1 MQSPNNPRE
10 NFFTFLK
17 HSTVSLLSNSSSYG
31 IIFKVDLKKDS
42 SYKTPYYMFRSK
54 HFGEP
59 ITSIVLKI
67 CPLVDEPRSTN
78 NSIKIGTKTKLFTV
92 RDEFLKEYYNTLYIA
107 LDTCKY
113 LEPACPFPIYI
124 DLLETAHLTTE
135 DFSYMPTM
143 DALYNDD
150 DDTDEG
156 SPTEYMFNSEA
167 CLNLLISTDTL
178 SEHESFEQKTYIKN
192 TKATKA
198 TAIADESD
206 DDEENGH
213 VSAFGE
219 EEEGTF
225 GGEKGT
231 FGGGKSELLAQLING
246 LRENKYDKIGIIA
259 MELASGFQTLK
270 SLESTPEYGLYKNYA
285 RYELMVLAIEQQIV
299 HCDFHT
305 ENLMINSTYERYFD
319 GYVGKCLLIDF
330 GLTTKIEYVFPP
342 ITIQSIPDIVN
353 KINDLSN
360 KNKNYQPYIWFNKL
374 DVGDIDIINDLF
386 VCRERSKQQL
396 VEYSQRTR
404 AMNNSSYPSIPLK
417 LIDYQKHLPKMAH
430 GMFFS
435 GGGREEDDAFYKPT
449 TSPSTIFET
458 MIFGTNVPFKF
469 KDSTLNSILNNKF
482 KLIPNERLLAI
493 ENYNVGDAKQS
504 AKKQSAK
511 KQSAKKQSSNL
522 YKPNLFKMTY
532 NLNKNVLNN
541 TIAAGGKTKT
551 KTKTKT
557 KPKNKTKKCL
567 NKQKTQRRK

>member
-31 IIFKVDLKKDS
+31 IIFKVDLKEDS

-54 HFGEP
+54 NFGEP

-124 DLLETAHLTTE
+124 DLLETAHLPTE

-178 SEHESFEQKTYIKN
+178 LEHEPVEQKTYIKN

-206 DDEENGH
+206 DEEY
-213 VSAFGE
+213 
-219 EEEGTF
+219 
-225 GGEKGT
+225 GT

-246 LRENKYDKIGIIA
+246 LREKKYDKIGIIA

-270 SLESTPEYGLYKNYA
+270 SLEATPEYGLYKNYA

-319 GYVGKCLLIDF
+319 GYLGKCLLIDF

-404 AMNNSSYPSIPLK
+404 AMNNTSYPSIPLK

-469 KDSTLNSILNNKF
+469 KDSTLNSILNNNF
-482 KLIPNERLLAI
+482 KLVPNKQLLTI
-493 ENYNVGDAKQS
+493 ENYNVGDDKQS
-504 AKKQSAK
+504 AKKQSTK
-511 KQSAKKQSSNL
+511 KQSTKKQSTKKQSSIKQL
-522 YKPNLFKMTY
+522 SKYKKTYTQYKPSVFEGID
-532 NLNKNVLNN
+532 NLNKRVVNN
-541 TIAAGGKTKT
+541 TIAAGG
-551 KTKTKT
+551 
-557 KPKNKTKKCL
+557 NKTKKCL
-567 NKQKTQRRK
+567 NRRKTQRRK